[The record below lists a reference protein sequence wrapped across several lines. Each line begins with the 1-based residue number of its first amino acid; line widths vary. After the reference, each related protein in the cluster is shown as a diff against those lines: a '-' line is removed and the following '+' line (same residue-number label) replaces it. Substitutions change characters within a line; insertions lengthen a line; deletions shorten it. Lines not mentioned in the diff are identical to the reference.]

1 MSVMQSRTR
10 SQGRLT
16 IIQAQPNLHFSPTEM
31 QFGDLIHKNIL
42 LRSVRIEIR
51 ELPINNAVA
60 VEFANQDWA
69 KDAMEDAWQSLMSEF
84 HKTAKVTM
92 KTTLSH

>member
-69 KDAMEDAWQSLMSEF
+69 KDAMDDSWRIAFLELYASA
-84 HKTAKVTM
+84 KTSIDISFT
-92 KTTLSH
+92 S